1 MYYETDSSG
10 NLVRALPGYYDGY
23 HADLAG
29 ADASALSDTQ
39 RDYLNID
46 SSRIVLV
53 EDSDH
58 KLFMCKTAAVQE
70 ISQKCVDANYKML
83 PQYKRDNI
91 YSGTPADDGYPSYL
105 KGTSGKQSIAK
116 LNKMYRDIANNA
128 ISAIKSAASIED
140 VALIISSIVMPTE
153 SEIVAI
159 IKQ

>member
-29 ADASALSDTQ
+29 ADTTALSDTQ
-39 RDYLNID
+39 RDYLSID
-46 SSRIVLV
+46 LSRIVLV

-58 KLFMCKTAAVQE
+58 KLFMCKAAAIQE
-70 ISQKCVDANYKML
+70 VSQRCADANYKML

-91 YSGTPADDGYPSYL
+91 YSGSPADDGYPSYL

-116 LNKMYRDIANNA
+116 LNKVYRDIANNA
-128 ISAIKSAASIED
+128 ISAIKSATSVED
-140 VALIISSIVMPTE
+140 VALIVSSIVMPTE
-153 SEIVAI
+153 SEIVAM